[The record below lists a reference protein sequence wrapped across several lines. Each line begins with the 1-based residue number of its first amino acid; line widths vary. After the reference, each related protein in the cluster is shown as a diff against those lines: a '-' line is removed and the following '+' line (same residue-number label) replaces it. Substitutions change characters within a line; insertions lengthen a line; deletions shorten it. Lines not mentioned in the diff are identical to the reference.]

1 MVTLEVLPN
10 INTYKFSSKSD
21 IVYIPETY
29 NTLSDEEKIIIQE
42 FCNTVHNLYI
52 KNLAEFKAHFKDKH
66 PCAIQLR
73 YQAINETK
81 VMMELKFSKDKFNA
95 TFNKFIMPNKE
106 RRGRYK
112 TTFKSVRPKK
122 FTKLDHIE
130 SDLSDDMV

>member
-1 MVTLEVLPN
+1 MREDLPAAEAGELGSRVPADGQDAE
-10 INTYKFSSKSD
+10 KLPLCRLKLSGQCD
-21 IVYIPETY
+21 GR
-29 NTLSDEEKIIIQE
+29 LSD
-42 FCNTVHNLYI
+42 
-52 KNLAEFKAHFKDKH
+52 AG
-66 PCAIQLR
+66 CAIQLR